1 MSAFQT
7 QVYVNPAQ
15 GQPGD
20 FASSNPMFYQM
31 SSTGKMVADS
41 AGVTVGHF
49 ATINADGTVTS
60 LPVSAPDASRIGFV
74 HREANAQIVTYLAG
88 TSYTI
93 YQGQPVA
100 MFAKGDFFV
109 TADVVNTASRGAAIL
124 WDITTGHTV
133 VGGTPSST
141 LLDTGFKCVTET
153 PVAATTIIISR
164 SLTAS

>member
-1 MSAFQT
+1 MSFQT

-31 SSTGKMVADS
+31 SSNGKMVADA

-49 ATINADGTVTS
+49 AAINDDGTVTS
-60 LPVSAPDASRIGFV
+60 LPVSAPDPSRIGFV
-74 HREANAQIVTYLAG
+74 HREANAQIVTFLADN
-88 TSYTI
+88 SYTI
-93 YQGQPVA
+93 YPGLPVSL
-100 MFAKGDFFV
+100 FAKGDFYV
-109 TADVVNTASRGAAIL
+109 KADVVNTATRGAAIL

-141 LLDTGFKCVTET
+141 LLDTGYKNVSATA
-153 PVAATTIIISR
+153 VANATIIISR
-164 SLTAS
+164 SLT